1 MRKLIRPLFILSLLA
16 CAPMSY
22 AQGKAPASMADD
34 LNKIVLSSCP
44 GAVDNII
51 KDPKLAPL
59 MRGRSIKTQIC
70 SCTEARFKAD
80 TRLQEQ
86 FNVGLLALDEKMKQK
101 SFEAYFTT
109 RLMSAMFSCIADGLD
124 KVLAEADPSQ

>member
-1 MRKLIRPLFILSLLA
+1 MRKLIRPMLVLSLIA
-16 CAPMSY
+16 CAPMSR
-22 AQGKAPASMADD
+22 ALEKAPVSMADD

-51 KDPKLAPL
+51 NDAKFAPL
-59 MRGRSIKTQIC
+59 MRGRSIRTRIC
-70 SCTEARFKAD
+70 NCTEARFKAD

-86 FNVGLLALDEKMKQK
+86 FNIGLVALDEKMKQK

-109 RLMSAMFSCIADGLD
+109 RLMSSMFSCIAEGLD
-124 KVLAEADPSQ
+124 KVLAESDPSQ